1 MALVVVAE
9 DDSGT
14 RKLVG
19 VALSN
24 QGHEV
29 LPAANGM
36 EAWALIRE
44 HRPDVI
50 VSDVNMPAMTGFE
63 LLQLVREHTDLGQ
76 TPFILLTSLQER
88 RDMRQGMNLGADDY
102 LTKPL
107 RPRELIDAVA
117 AQLGRQAMR
126 QAARALQVQAALTEA
141 LEEQAWALQEQYEK
155 RLARELSE
163 QWPGQSG
170 DADSTSH
177 PDATVLFADIRH
189 YPAWLAELSPD
200 EMGLLLK
207 RFYEHSGDTVH
218 LFGASALQFVG
229 EGVLA
234 VFADTDAA
242 ATTAPHSLRATKAA
256 LGLRKAAAGMAAFVQ
271 RQFPGRPLPHF
282 EVGVALHRGPVGMAR
297 MDGLTGGNP
306 QHIPVGETVV
316 DAMAL
321 QRHASVLPGT
331 ITVTVPVLRS
341 VTGAVR
347 PVARNLVT
355 LPHRQEPLDVCSVE
369 PLPG

>member
-14 RKLVG
+14 RKLVS

-29 LPAANGM
+29 LAAGDGM
-36 EAWALIRE
+36 SAWALVRE
-44 HRPDVI
+44 HGPEVI
-50 VSDVNMPAMTGFE
+50 VSDVNMPGMTGFE
-63 LLQLVREHTDLGQ
+63 LLQRVREHAELGQ

-88 RDMRQGMNLGADDY
+88 RDMRQGMTLGADDY
-102 LTKPL
+102 ITKPL
-107 RPRELIDAVA
+107 RPRELIDAVD

-126 QAARALQVQAALTEA
+126 HAARALQVQAALTEA

-163 QWPGQSG
+163 QWPGQASG
-170 DADSTSH
+170 EDSSHH

-189 YPAWLAELSPD
+189 YPSWLAELSAA

-207 RFYEHSGDTVH
+207 HFYEHSGDTVH

-234 VFADTDAA
+234 VFADTGDAS
-242 ATTAPHSLRATKAA
+242 TTAPHSLRATKAA
-256 LGLRKAAAGMAAFVQ
+256 LGLRKAAAGMAGFVQ
-271 RQFPGRPLPHF
+271 RQFPGRALPAF
-282 EVGVALHRGPVGMAR
+282 EVGVALHRGPVAMTR
-297 MDGLTGGNP
+297 MDGLLGGNP
-306 QHIPVGETVV
+306 QLIPVGETVV

-321 QRHASVLPGT
+321 QRHANAATGA
-331 ITVTVPVLRS
+331 ITLSVPVLRS

-347 PVARNLVT
+347 PVTRYLLS
-355 LPHRQEPLDVCSVE
+355 LPHRREPMDVCTVE
-369 PLPG
+369 PLPT

>member
-14 RKLVG
+14 RTLVS
-19 VALSN
+19 VALRN

-29 LPAANGM
+29 LAAGDGIS
-36 EAWALIRE
+36 AWSLVRE
-44 HRPDVI
+44 HWPDVV
-50 VSDVNMPAMTGFE
+50 VSDVNMPGMTGFE
-63 LLQLVREHTDLGQ
+63 LLQRVREHADVGL

-102 LTKPL
+102 ITKPL

-163 QWPGQSG
+163 QWPGQASG
-170 DADSTSH
+170 QDSTSH

-234 VFADTDAA
+234 VFTDAA
-242 ATTAPHSLRATKAA
+242 ATTTAPHSLRATKAA
-256 LGLRKAAAGMAAFVQ
+256 LGLRKAATGMAAFVQ
-271 RQFPGRPLPHF
+271 RQFPGRPLPAF
-282 EVGVALHRGPVGMAR
+282 EIGVALHRGPVAMTR
-297 MDGLTGGNP
+297 MDGLLGGNP
-306 QHIPVGETVV
+306 QLIPVGETVV

-321 QRHASVLPGT
+321 QRHASAAPGS
-331 ITVTVPVLRS
+331 ITLTVPVLRS

-347 PVARNLVT
+347 PVARYLLT
-355 LPHRQEPLDVCSVE
+355 LPHRHEPMDVCAVE